1 MKKPISGPIGP
12 SIHFFCLFMYQY
24 LYSLNSSRWRNVPAE
39 QQATRKRTIRATREE
54 DVVTTSSRNDS
65 DQRQATRRSFLIAE
79 RKSTQIAGARI
90 SLLLK
95 PLETPAFRPSA
106 LQKILDDTA
115 VKPGLRVSVQGR
127 VTAGITSRSRKR
139 RVTRIR

>member
-1 MKKPISGPIGP
+1 MTTPIKGRQRAAV
-12 SIHFFCLFMYQY
+12 L
-24 LYSLNSSRWRNVPAE
+24 VTAE
-39 QQATRKRTIRATREE
+39 W
-54 DVVTTSSRNDS
+54 
-65 DQRQATRRSFLIAE
+65 
-79 RKSTQIAGARI
+79 KSTRIAGARI
-90 SLLLK
+90 SLFLKPLETPALNPSAVLVIAERKSAQIAGAKILLLLK